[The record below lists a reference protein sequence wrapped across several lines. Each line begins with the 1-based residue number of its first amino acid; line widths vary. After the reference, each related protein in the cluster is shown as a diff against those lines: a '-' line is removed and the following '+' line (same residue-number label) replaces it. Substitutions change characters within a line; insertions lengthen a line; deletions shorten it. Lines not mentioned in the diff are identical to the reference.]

1 VAAVAQQNPS
11 NHVVEALALGL
22 VALTVVRYYAP
33 WLAPADV
40 RGLVS
45 KSLGAAQSLVHIV
58 ALCILVLHRLRR
70 VAGPIMLAAAYA
82 AWEDAQGAICPIWY
96 IFEPWHVPQGAAMCS
111 ARAGYDFG
119 VLGAFVAVGVVC
131 LIYRW
136 GARQ

>member
-1 VAAVAQQNPS
+1 VAPSSLSKVFAVGM
-11 NHVVEALALGL
+11 ALGL

-45 KSLGAAQSLVHIV
+45 KSLGAAQSLVHVAVICIIV
-58 ALCILVLHRLRR
+58 QHWLRH

-82 AWEDAQGAICPIWY
+82 VWEEAQGAICPIWY

-119 VLGAFVAVGVVC
+119 LLGAFAAAGVVWA
-131 LIYRW
+131 IYRW
-136 GARQ
+136 SKRQ

>member
-1 VAAVAQQNPS
+1 VAQPS
-11 NHVVEALALGL
+11 LSKRAATVLALGL

-45 KSLGAAQSLVHIV
+45 KSLGAAQSIVHV
-58 ALCILVLHRLRR
+58 AVLCILVQHWLRR

-82 AWEDAQGAICPIWY
+82 AWEEAQGAICPIWY
-96 IFEPWHVPQGAAMCS
+96 IVEPWHVPQGAAMCS

-119 VLGAFVAVGVVC
+119 VLGAFVAVGVAC

>member
-1 VAAVAQQNPS
+1 VAG
-11 NHVVEALALGL
+11 LALGL

-45 KSLGAAQSLVHIV
+45 KSLGAVQSLVHMAV
-58 ALCILVLHRLRR
+58 LCIIVRHWLRR

-82 AWEDAQGAICPIWY
+82 VWEEAQGAICPIWY

-119 VLGAFVAVGVVC
+119 LLGALVASGVV
-131 LIYRW
+131 LAIYRR
-136 GARQ
+136 GVRK